1 MDFKKI
7 KTDNLTNKVYQQI
20 KEAIMSGRF
29 QPGERL
35 PIRPL
40 AEKMGTS
47 ATPVREALLKLVS
60 YGALEMKPAHP
71 ITVPVLDEKGYLENR
86 AIRVVN
92 EGLAASE
99 AAKKITKRQLLKLK
113 KLNDDM
119 IQAAKEHR
127 FNDSI
132 ACNYAFHIEV
142 CKAANMPVLLEFI
155 EILWLRIGPSLN
167 FLESKASTNQ
177 PKKASNYHKEILQAL
192 EDKDASAAQAA
203 MEKDLVEGGE
213 TLLKYFEKM
222 PQQQVA

>member
-1 MDFKKI
+1 
-7 KTDNLTNKVYQQI
+7 
-20 KEAIMSGRF
+20 MSGRF

-40 AEKMGTS
+40 SEKMGTS

-71 ITVPVLDEKGYLENR
+71 ITVPVLDKKGYLENR

-99 AAKKITKRQLLKLK
+99 AARKITKRQLIKLK

-119 IQAAKEHR
+119 IKAAKENR

-142 CKAANMPVLLEFI
+142 CKAADMPVLQEFI

-167 FLESKASTNQ
+167 LLESNLYKKRPN
-177 PKKASNYHKEILQAL
+177 KASNYHKEILQAL
-192 EDKDASAAQAA
+192 ENRDAKAARTA
-203 MEKDLVEGGE
+203 MEKDLIEGGE
-213 TLLKYFEKM
+213 TLLDYFDNTTQK
-222 PQQQVA
+222 QVA